1 MNHQANSNHFQSYAA
16 ERQFDCGILCR
27 TWGIQVGSW
36 IVFGSC
42 CYCRLELEHSNFQM
56 YNWPQFFIDAVIANK
71 RIQILVM
78 GCGGT
83 RSLLGIIKISLTED
97 GEGQFCFQNMTKLLP
112 YSQIWPVL
120 LQADNGSHML
130 PPVHHQVQRHRLPA
144 VQVPEEGVEE
154 VQELFAAWQKATWG
168 WKSVGWRCQR
178 ENNGGGGGRRDG
190 RRS

>member
-1 MNHQANSNHFQSYAA
+1 
-16 ERQFDCGILCR
+16 
-27 TWGIQVGSW
+27 
-36 IVFGSC
+36 
-42 CYCRLELEHSNFQM
+42 M
-56 YNWPQFFIDAVIANK
+56 YNWSQFFIDAVIANK

-144 VQVPEEGVEE
+144 VQVPEEGVKE
-154 VQELFAAWQKATWG
+154 VQELFAAWQAPTWV
-168 WKSVGWRCQR
+168 W
-178 ENNGGGGGRRDG
+178 
-190 RRS
+190 